1 MSARERLTLSP
12 LLGSAP
18 LSIPR
23 GSSTEMDPSHRVTEL
38 LVAARNG
45 NLAAFDELFPLV
57 YDVLQRI
64 AHRKLASERS
74 GHTLATTDLVHEAY
88 LKLVRLDRIE
98 WQGRA
103 HFLAVAARA
112 MRNILVDY
120 ALRRKTEKRGGAYV
134 RVTLED
140 HLAIAEG
147 SESDVLAVHAALE
160 RLERIDER
168 QSRVVECRFF
178 AGMSIEETAEA
189 LGVSPASIK
198 RDWALARAW
207 LNRELA
213 GHGH

>member
-1 MSARERLTLSP
+1 MN
-12 LLGSAP
+12 
-18 LSIPR
+18 
-23 GSSTEMDPSHRVTEL
+23 SSDRVTEL

-45 NLAAFDELFPLV
+45 NLAAFDEVFPLV
-57 YDVLQRI
+57 YDFLRRI
-64 AHRKLASERS
+64 AHRKLAGERS

-103 HFLAVAARA
+103 QFLAIAARA

-120 ALRRKTEKRGGAYV
+120 ALRRKTGKRGGGYT
-134 RVTLED
+134 RVALED
-140 HLAIAEG
+140 DLAIQEASG
-147 SESDVLAVHAALE
+147 ADVLAVHAALE
-160 RLERIDER
+160 RLEAIDER

-207 LNRELA
+207 LNREIVEDGA
-213 GHGH
+213 

>member
-1 MSARERLTLSP
+1 MN
-12 LLGSAP
+12 
-18 LSIPR
+18 
-23 GSSTEMDPSHRVTEL
+23 PSDRVTEL
-38 LVAARNG
+38 LVAARHG
-45 NLAAFDELFPLV
+45 DLAAFDELFPLV
-57 YDVLQRI
+57 YDVLRRL
-64 AHRKLASERS
+64 AHRRLAGERAD
-74 GHTLATTDLVHEAY
+74 HTLATTELVHEAY

-98 WQGRA
+98 WQNRA

-120 ALRRKTEKRGGAYV
+120 ALRRKTEKRGGALV

-140 HLAIAEG
+140 HLAIEEAG
-147 SESDVLAVHAALE
+147 SQSDVLAVHAALE

-168 QSRVVECRFF
+168 QGRVVECRFF

-189 LGVSPASIK
+189 LGVSPASVK

>member
-1 MSARERLTLSP
+1 
-12 LLGSAP
+12 
-18 LSIPR
+18 
-23 GSSTEMDPSHRVTEL
+23 MDPSDRVTEL

-45 NLAAFDELFPLV
+45 SGAAFDELFPLV
-57 YDVLQRI
+57 YDVLRRI
-64 AHRKLASERS
+64 AHRKLAGERS

-103 HFLAVAARA
+103 HFLAIAARA

-120 ALRRKTEKRGGAYV
+120 ALQRRTQKRGGAYT
-134 RVTLED
+134 RVTLGDE
-140 HLAIAEG
+140 LAIAEASG
-147 SESDVLAVHAALE
+147 SDVLAVHAALE
-160 RLERIDER
+160 RLQAIDDR

-178 AGMSIEETAEA
+178 AGMGIEETAEA

-207 LNRELA
+207 LNRELVEDGA
-213 GHGH
+213 